1 MIGSY
6 GASLGGSAPPG
17 GLTSL
22 PIANTLFV
30 AKNGN
35 DATAL
40 PNRLD
45 LPYLTIDAALADVAT
60 ANDCVFVYS
69 GSYTVSYVGSVAATT
84 LNLYFVNGAQVQ
96 FDSGMAIS
104 NCEVLNIDGCADL
117 IWENI
122 TSSMLPDL
130 TSLKIACQDITFIT
144 HDFDTGFI
152 PDVVIYV
159 LGTYFVVGSFDFPA
173 GSGVFYSRYSVN
185 AEYIEIASGT
195 LFTNSYY
202 NVTLTSRSNIIKS
215 WFRLSVTG
223 GQLYNFVFNG
233 MLRNESDPSE
243 ATVSVEGVGYI
254 DDYRFRGLQFNGG
267 VYGKTNANLINVN
280 NGIVKISD
288 SCVYEIQTI
297 GTFTDLPL
305 MYVSGESQII
315 IDRGA
320 ELINLSSDG
329 GRGIINVDNGSTV
342 RFTADF
348 KAIMSSGAGT
358 VFVINTNILDVVG
371 GVIYSNITIPDANT
385 TTTGLAAANTNAGIF

>member
-1 MIGSY
+1 MINCTGVSI
-6 GASLGGSAPPG
+6 GGGGGG

-45 LPYLTIDAALADVAT
+45 LPYLTIDAALADVTT
-60 ANDCVFVYS
+60 ANDCVFVYP

-122 TSSMLPDL
+122 GSSMLPDL
-130 TSLKIACQDITFIT
+130 TSLKVACQDITFVL
-144 HDFDTGFI
+144 HDFDVGFT
-152 PDVVIYV
+152 PDVVINA
-159 LGTYFVVGSFDFPA
+159 LGTYFVVGSLEFPS

-215 WFRLSVTG
+215 WLQLSVTG

-233 MLRNESDPSE
+233 MLRNESDPSQ
-243 ATVSVEGVGYI
+243 ATVTVAGVGYI

-267 VYGKTNANLINVN
+267 VYGKTNASLI
-280 NGIVKISD
+280 IVIEGNIRISEN
-288 SCVYEIQTI
+288 CVYEIESV

-305 MYVSGESQII
+305 MFVTAFSDVIVDEGC
-315 IDRGA
+315 
-320 ELINLSSDG
+320 ELRNLSSNG
-329 GRGIINVDNGSTV
+329 GRGIINVADGSTV
-342 RFTADF
+342 SFTADF
-348 KAIMSSGAGT
+348 KGIMSSGAGT
-358 VFVINTNILDVVG
+358 VFVVDTNTLDVVG
-371 GVIYSNITIPDANT
+371 GVVYSNITIPDANT
-385 TTTGLAAANTNAGIF
+385 TTTGLAAANTNSAII